1 MFDYEEML
9 GKVTTPE
16 QHVNWC
22 IHQGRRTGKTQK
34 LIYSIP
40 KDQDVIVLVHNII
53 WRKELKK
60 TIQRERPELD
70 IKRIHFVSY
79 TDPMKQ
85 FKFNALRASCDA
97 PPIFVDNAVLDVIQL
112 EFVRKLNETTL

>member
-40 KDQDVIVLVHNII
+40 KDQDVIILVHNNI
-53 WRKELKK
+53 WGNELKK

-70 IKRIHFVSY
+70 IKRIKFVSY
-79 TDPMKQ
+79 SNKDWRDNLRV
-85 FKFNALRASCDA
+85 FNRSV
-97 PPIFVDNAVLDVIQL
+97 FVDNAVLDIIQY